1 MTTAVICRHI
11 AVQYFRYPGG
21 EIFHLVGQLTSPL
34 QARTDC
40 GFPDRRLLAHGL
52 RAENGQQRDNL
63 IKSISIC
70 HWNRAIFVSSLPRK
84 VLNYMH
90 PIFG

>member
-11 AVQYFRYPGG
+11 AVQYFCYLGG

-40 GFPDRRLLAHGL
+40 GLPDRRLLAHGL
-52 RAENGQQRDNL
+52 RAENGQQREN
-63 IKSISIC
+63 
-70 HWNRAIFVSSLPRK
+70 
-84 VLNYMH
+84 
-90 PIFG
+90 